1 MKVGD
6 RVIYKYGGLGRTYA
20 SFLGSRKWPDGAKA
34 FVSKINMNGL
44 PNGLPH
50 QVRITQPNT
59 TENLWCWSDE
69 IEIDTEWY
77 REEKLKEIGILC
89 EAEIP
94 QKSGII

>member
-20 SFLGSRKWPDGAKA
+20 SFLGSTKWPDGTKA

-50 QVRITQPNT
+50 QVRITQAENEPNT

-77 REEKLKEIGILC
+77 REEKLKELGI
-89 EAEIP
+89 
-94 QKSGII
+94 